1 MFDEIRFIRPR
12 VATSSSGLRLSSI
25 VTDSILLSPSL
36 QAATLLSAK
45 LYKPVLAKASSNAIL
60 ALKDDYHVGY

>member
-25 VTDSILLSPSL
+25 VTDIMLLSSAL

-45 LYKPVLAKASSNAIL
+45 LYKPVLAKASSNAIVV
-60 ALKDDYHVGY
+60 LKDDYHVGY